1 ILERRFKAVPGVIDV
16 NGWAGKSK
24 TYDVRI
30 DQNKL
35 VGYGLSITQVLQA
48 LNNANANVGGQ
59 TLNLGPQAAVVRGVG
74 LIHTMDDIRNTMVA
88 PNNGK
93 PVQIKDIA
101 TVQVGNEPRLGIVGQ
116 DNDDDIVQG
125 IILMRRGEQSLPTL
139 QRVEAE
145 VDKINTSGILPPGVH
160 LEKIYD
166 RTDLINVTTRTVLE
180 NMLSGIVLIFLVQW
194 IFLGTFRSALIVA
207 ATIPFAL
214 AFAIIIMV
222 LRGESANLL
231 SVGAI
236 DFGLIVDATVIM
248 VENIFR
254 HLSQEPKQRFSRA
267 GALDQAG
274 GIQKFFGK
282 LGTIELSATEVNRAI
297 FFAAAII
304 IAGFLPLFTL
314 SGVEGHIFGPMA
326 TTYAYAILGGL
337 IATFTVSPVLSAFL
351 LKEKEDEKDTLIVRW
366 MRKVYDPA
374 IRFALANRIVALG
387 GMGALLI

>member
-1 ILERRFKAVPGVIDV
+1 MNPIVAFALKQRLMVLAVLGLFFIGGLVAFRQLNIEAYPDPVPPLVEIVTQSNGLSAQEIERTITIPIEIQLAGIKNVKAVQTISLFGLSDVRVQFTYDYSYVEAEQKVINALSQLGPLPGGAQPGISPESPIGEIYRYRIVGPKGYSVTDLKTIQDWILERRFKAVPGVIDV

-207 ATIPFAL
+207 AT
-214 AFAIIIMV
+214 
-222 LRGESANLL
+222 
-231 SVGAI
+231 
-236 DFGLIVDATVIM
+236 
-248 VENIFR
+248 
-254 HLSQEPKQRFSRA
+254 
-267 GALDQAG
+267 
-274 GIQKFFGK
+274 
-282 LGTIELSATEVNRAI
+282 
-297 FFAAAII
+297 
-304 IAGFLPLFTL
+304 
-314 SGVEGHIFGPMA
+314 
-326 TTYAYAILGGL
+326 
-337 IATFTVSPVLSAFL
+337 
-351 LKEKEDEKDTLIVRW
+351 
-366 MRKVYDPA
+366 
-374 IRFALANRIVALG
+374 
-387 GMGALLI
+387 